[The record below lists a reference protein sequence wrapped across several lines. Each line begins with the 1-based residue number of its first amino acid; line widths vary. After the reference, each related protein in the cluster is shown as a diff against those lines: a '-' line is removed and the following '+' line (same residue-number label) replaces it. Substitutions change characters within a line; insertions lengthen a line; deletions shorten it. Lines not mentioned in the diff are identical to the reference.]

1 MTCRAVK
8 GPAMIAATEPP
19 IRQYTAE
26 RYGNPAMGAAILDG
40 ARCSIRFAPERDRM
54 TCAGYA
60 DGPVGFE
67 LFRARYSPPT
77 MLVIDDH
84 RPVASRSE
92 EHTSELQSLMR
103 ISYAVF
109 SLKTKK
115 LNNHIKRT
123 LSQE

>member
-67 LFRARYSPPT
+67 LFRARHSPPT

-84 RPVASRSE
+84 RSVASHVVVQVDRKS
-92 EHTSELQSLMR
+92 TR
-103 ISYAVF
+103 
-109 SLKTKK
+109 
-115 LNNHIKRT
+115 LNSSH
-123 LSQE
+123 